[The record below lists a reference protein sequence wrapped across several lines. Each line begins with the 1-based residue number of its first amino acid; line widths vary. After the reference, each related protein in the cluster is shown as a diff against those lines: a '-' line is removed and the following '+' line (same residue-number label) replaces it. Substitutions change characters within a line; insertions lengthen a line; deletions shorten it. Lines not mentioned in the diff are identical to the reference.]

1 MSLRPTLRPARLT
14 RRRRALTLLEL
25 SVVMTIVAM
34 LAALV
39 IVMVGDAA
47 DTARLQATEATL
59 REVQAIILN
68 RYALDMAGKS
78 SVSSHLLVRL
88 GLPGP
93 SADLLVPAGRISR
106 PQLAFL
112 FVNPLT
118 NGTAPTYD
126 PVSGRGWR
134 GPYLLISAGRY
145 PGMDPD
151 SSAVARGF
159 TTEYGVPNSSPGAGD
174 GDPTVLDGWGH
185 PVVIQGSTL
194 SDARLVSAGPDGNLL
209 ETSDNLSLPL
219 TLP

>member
-1 MSLRPTLRPARLT
+1 M
-14 RRRRALTLLEL
+14 TLLEL
-25 SVVMTIVAM
+25 SIAMTILAV
-34 LAALV
+34 LAAVV
-39 IVMVGDAA
+39 IVVVGDAS
-47 DTARLQATEATL
+47 DTARTQTTQATL
-59 REVQAIILN
+59 REVQTVILN
-68 RYALDMAGKS
+68 RYALDMAGKTAA
-78 SVSSHLLVRL
+78 SSHVLVRR

-93 SADLLVPAGRISR
+93 SADALFPSSRSNR

-118 NGTAPTYD
+118 NGTTPTYD

-134 GPYLLISAGRY
+134 GPYLLITAGRY

-151 SSAVARGF
+151 GNAAARGF
-159 TTEYGVPNSSPGAGD
+159 TSDFGVPNSSPTSSD
-174 GDPTVLDGWGH
+174 GDPAVLDGWGH

-209 ETSDNLSLPL
+209 DSSDNLSLPL